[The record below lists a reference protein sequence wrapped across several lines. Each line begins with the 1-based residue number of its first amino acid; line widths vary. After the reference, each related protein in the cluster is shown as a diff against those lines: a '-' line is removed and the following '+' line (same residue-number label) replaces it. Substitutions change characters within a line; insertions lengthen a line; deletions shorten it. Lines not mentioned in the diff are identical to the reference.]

1 MKKRGWSVREPAL
14 DGGRRARAAPTGTA
28 VDSGLRYLTGRAHSR
43 DELRRKLLRKGF
55 ETDEVEAAL
64 DRLVELRYLD
74 DEAFARALVRR
85 RSTNRGPAAL
95 AAELSAKGIDRAGV
109 ATALAGLDGDA
120 QLAAATRL
128 VERLYAAKPVP
139 GYREMLDS
147 IGAKLVRRGYS
158 GAIVREAC
166 RAVLTGASGDA
177 EA

>member
-1 MKKRGWSVREPAL
+1 MKNPGWSLRNPAL
-14 DGGRRARAAPTGTA
+14 DGGRKARAAPTGTA

-43 DELRRKLLRKGF
+43 VELRRKLLRKGF
-55 ETDEVEAAL
+55 ETD
-64 DRLVELRYLD
+64 DYLD

-158 GAIVREAC
+158 GAIVRAAC